1 MTGAIETKKP
11 RTIIVSFKASHA
23 GVFRAVLRIHFRD
36 KGRHSDKEFIVGR
49 EIRGHVTLPGGSASS
64 GGPSGAVDES
74 DNTMGSE
81 IEGTGIFV
89 SHDSG
94 LHFSLERTQSYEPLE
109 TQTERL
115 VIIKTSA
122 SPLVS
127 FKAVE
132 IYSSDDAV
140 DT

>member
-1 MTGAIETKKP
+1 
-11 RTIIVSFKASHA
+11 
-23 GVFRAVLRIHFRD
+23 
-36 KGRHSDKEFIVGR
+36 
-49 EIRGHVTLPGGSASS
+49 
-64 GGPSGAVDES
+64 
-74 DNTMGSE
+74 MGSE